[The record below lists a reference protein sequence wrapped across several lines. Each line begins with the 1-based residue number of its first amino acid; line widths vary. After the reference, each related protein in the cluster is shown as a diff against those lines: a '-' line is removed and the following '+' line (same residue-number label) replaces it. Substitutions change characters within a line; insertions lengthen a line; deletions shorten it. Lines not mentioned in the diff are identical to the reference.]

1 MGAIKTVLFGGE
13 HLTEGQEKFR
23 KIFMYLVCG
32 GFTTVVNTVSFLV
45 FDLLVTQE
53 VNLSIFGYEFDL
65 MVLLNQII
73 AWILAVVAAYV
84 TNRIFVFRSSG
95 SIIRELLSFAAARV
109 VSFLVIEL
117 GIFSLMI
124 AICESGFGIPKETAM
139 FVIGSFSFTYLY
151 LIKVLN
157 SIFVVVANYVMSKIF
172 VFKKEDLKD
181 YGTKEVTEEA

>member
-1 MGAIKTVLFGGE
+1 MGAIKTILFGGE

-32 GFTTVVNTVSFLV
+32 GFTTVVNNAAFLL
-45 FDLLVTQE
+45 FDLFVKQE
-53 VNLSIFGYEFDL
+53 VNLSIFGYQFDL

-73 AWILAVVAAYV
+73 AWTLAVVAAYV

-95 SIIRELLSFAAARV
+95 SVVRELLSFAAARV
-109 VSFLVIEL
+109 VSFLIIEL
-117 GIFSLMI
+117 GIFSIMI
-124 AICESGFGIPKETAM
+124 AICESGFGVPKESVM
-139 FVIGSFSFTYLY
+139 FAIGSFNFTYLY

-157 SIFVVVANYVMSKIF
+157 SILVVVANYVMSKWF

-181 YGTKEVTEEA
+181 YGTEQA